1 MNNMKNMRRLLSTVV
16 ICMMSLAVWGQEVNE
31 QCELTLEIGSN
42 QLPDNGEWATWL
54 ELYAGDDEY
63 PFFVFEQLNFGWWGA
78 SETIHIPVTAGVPL
92 RIVWSEPDQGS
103 FSSWFSL
110 YDPLSQRMIAS
121 KYSGEFLADG
131 EIAIYTPDCGAS
143 CTDKCPLQ
151 ITLTRTPYSTN
162 YAYSAEIWVDGMSF
176 VSLELEPSESRLDT
190 TLLFC
195 PGRSVDIW
203 TSNGGEDFAGS
214 VTDPFGNEIESSSWG
229 VNYSTRDVCAQQCEL
244 TLEIGAYAQLEN
256 IANPDWI
263 EIYAGDDEYPFYTF
277 YRSDWY
283 WYGETSTIPVSA
295 GVPLRIVWHDPD
307 PENHQSWFALY
318 DPSSQRMIAYKY
330 SDDVLPDG
338 EIATYTPDCGASCT
352 DNDKCPLQ
360 VALTRTLNSSAYSYI
375 SDIYVDGMYYG
386 GLSLEPAQE
395 RLDTTLLF
403 CPGRSVDI
411 YSYNSGSDFAGTITD
426 PYGNVTE
433 SSSWGVNY
441 STRDVCAQQCNLAM
455 NIGSENYLETV
466 NHPWIAIYA
475 GDDEYPFYEFN
486 RSWTSGGQMVS
497 LSVPADMPLRFVWHE
512 PDSSNFSSW
521 CTIYDYSGN
530 VVFEK
535 QSYTEIP
542 NGNILNNYT
551 VACGSDSINN
561 IVYVKHDGTGSGSS
575 WADALSSIEAAS
587 VIAFTHGADVWV
599 AAGTYYGDT
608 SEYSQNAFTMLDGV
622 DVYGGFAGNE
632 PADYDLSQR
641 DFETNAT
648 ILDGQNARRVLYQ
661 NSSFNTLTTW
671 DGFVIQNGRTPDYY
685 DYGAGAYL
693 YSNGKI
699 NHCIVRN
706 NTAYSGGGVYAGYYS
721 AVTNCLIANNTAS
734 YSGGGIYSYY
744 ANITNTTIVRNSGNN
759 GAGVHGDYSGNLTNS
774 IVWGNGTNE
783 MNNIAGTV
791 TCSYSAIEGGYA
803 GENNILLSDPL
814 SQDPLFVNPTSV
826 SGVGDNIANADWHL
840 QQGSPCINRGNN
852 AAVSGSS
859 DLAGTARIKRDTVDM
874 GCYESDYYSSPITLP
889 DYTNIVYVT
898 PSGAGMRTGES
909 WENATSSLAFALSV
923 ARTYHADVWVAA
935 GTYYG
940 DTTAISENAFIM
952 ADGVNTYGGFVG
964 NEPVDYDLSQRDFE
978 TNTTILDGMNA
989 RRVLYQSSS
998 FNTLTT
1004 WDGFTIQNGR
1014 AHNSGNGG
1022 GVYLRSKGEL
1032 SHCIIRNNTG
1042 YYGGG
1047 VYASYGTVANCRV
1060 SNNTANYGGG
1070 MYAGYNS
1077 TLSNCL
1083 VSNNTASYTG
1093 GGVYN
1098 YYATITNST
1107 IVRNAANNG
1116 AGIYGSSSGNL
1127 INSIVWGNGTNVM
1140 NNISGTLSCSYSAI
1154 EGGYSGEHNILL
1166 SEQINQE
1173 SMFVSPSQTSGV
1185 SESASNADWHLLDG
1199 SPCINRGNNAAVADS
1214 WDLAGTARIQ
1224 RDTVDMGCY
1233 ESEYYSSPITLPDY
1247 SNIIYVTQEGAGSQ
1261 TGESWE
1267 NATSS
1272 LSFALSVARTYHADV
1287 WVAAG
1292 IYYGD
1297 TTETSENAFT
1307 MVEGVNVY
1315 GGFAG
1320 NEPADYNLS
1329 QRNFETNTT
1338 ILDGMNARRVLY
1350 QPSNFNDTTTW
1361 DGFSILNG
1369 YYYTEDYYSCYGG
1382 GAYLY
1387 NGILKNC
1394 IIRNNRADRYGG
1406 GVYVCA
1412 NGKIISCAI
1421 SHNYSS
1427 YGGGIY
1433 VGYSNPYPT
1442 VNVVNCL
1449 ISNND
1454 GGGVCSHYNLFVKNS
1469 TIVCNNSS
1477 GLWDSNYDYGVN
1489 FNPSG
1494 SSSCELI
1501 NCIVWGNS
1509 GHFGLKNLSSAISCS
1524 YSAIEGGY
1532 EGEGNVSLNDCTAST
1547 LFVNPALSVG
1557 VSDNTENVD
1566 WHLQDG
1572 SVCVNRGSNAAVFDT
1587 LDLDGTAR
1595 IKHGTVDMGCYES
1608 DYLINSIPPIPLPVV
1623 QTNSVTGI
1631 TATSAVCGGDVASDC
1646 NDIVAYGV
1654 CWNTSLNPTLSNS
1667 YTVDGAGNG
1676 SFSSVLSGLTPNT
1689 TYYVRSYAT
1698 NSAGT
1703 VYGEEVSFSTECN
1716 SMNVS
1721 ISGPTDVTDATI
1733 VLTAG
1738 DVWGDG
1744 TGYQILID
1752 ADNIGWTETHGP
1764 DCGSEY
1770 TIWEY
1775 MIPANASADDAAVVF
1790 NATQSINIPA
1800 GIYSY
1805 LILNPGCN
1813 DYGTNYIAYNQCD
1826 ATNATDFFFEAG
1838 KTYTFTPELSAG
1850 SDCTILTITGST
1862 STAATESNTISIN
1875 YGQDTT
1881 LIAHGAYTYLWST
1894 GESGESINVSPT
1906 TTTTYSVTGTNLYGC
1921 SATADIIVNVITLPI
1936 VTTDSITAVTST
1948 SATCGGN
1955 VTNDGGAEVTA
1966 RGVCW
1971 STQQNPTLDD
1981 AHTADGSGTG
1991 AFTSSITDLAPN
2003 TTYYVRAYATN
2014 SEGTEYGNEKVFITL
2029 QDYDSIIYVTV
2040 TGAGDRSGNSW
2051 ANATSSIEDAQALA
2065 QTYGAVVW
2073 VAAGTYYGD
2082 TTSTSENAFTMRD
2095 GVNVYGGFVGNE
2107 PADYDLSS
2115 RNFET
2120 NATIL
2125 DGQNARRVLYQ
2136 PFDFNNQTEW
2146 NGFTIQ
2152 HGYINGNGGG
2162 VYMRGNFILTY
2173 CVVQNSKADIPTTNE
2188 NIYGGGGVFANV
2200 SYATSPKAKIVH
2212 CTLRNNIAIGERNSQ
2227 GGGISAIHTDIE
2239 HSQLLYNQAI
2249 VRCNNSNC
2257 YGEGGGLYLSSSYV
2271 SSCVVS
2277 NCLIANNTA
2286 TSGGGIEC
2294 NQGTII
2300 NTTIVR
2306 NACNSVNAGAVGAGI
2321 SGYFSL
2327 FNSIVW
2333 GNVKKNV
2340 NSSDNVDEFYSHVIE
2355 NSAIECSSVATVGSR
2370 IGANCIILNASCF
2383 VNPSIIAGASDTTSN
2398 VDWHLQNE
2406 SICVNRGNN
2415 SAVTDSLDLDGM
2427 ARIKRDTV
2435 DMGCYESDYNSVPSV
2450 EYGGIVY
2457 VTPTGAGTQSGESW
2471 TNAIS
2476 SIKEAQV
2483 LARTLNAVVWVAA
2496 GTYYGDTT
2504 ATARNAFTMREGVN
2518 VYGGFAGNEPANYD
2532 LSQRDFV
2539 TNETVLDGDSSRRVL
2554 YQSNEFNTETVWDG
2568 FTIQNGQITGNGGN
2582 SYFQDGGGAYLRN
2595 NSTIRSCIFRNNN
2608 AIGDGGGLFLKGG
2621 ERYGYNLDYIRI
2633 EYCSIISNS
2642 SFNSGGG
2649 LYAYTSNWYN
2659 GGVSAV
2665 EVVNCLVS
2673 NNTAGAE
2680 GGGIYGT
2687 GGRSNIRSTTIAR
2700 NRSGSSGSGA
2710 SGSTLTNCL
2719 VWGNERNGTPNN
2731 LSGCSST
2738 YSAIEDGYEGEGNIA
2753 LDDICNRPM
2762 FVYPSLT
2769 AGASDTTANAD
2780 WHLQQGSACINRG
2793 NNTVV
2798 TDSIDLDGTA
2808 RIKRDT
2814 VDMGCYESDYYG
2826 NSTNILPV
2834 VTTYPISD
2842 TTANS
2847 ALCGGTAMG
2856 CGDSIIAYGVC
2867 WNTEPNPTLENNY
2880 TVDGAGIGSFTSTL
2894 SELTESTTYYV
2905 RAYATNSYGTSYGN
2919 EVVFTTLQGYQG
2931 IIYVT
2936 QTGAGNRSGNSW
2948 ENATSSIDT
2957 AQALAQ
2963 TYDAVIW
2970 VAAGTYYGDT
2980 TSTSENAFTMRDG
2993 VNVYGGFVGN
3003 EPADYDLSQRD
3014 FEANTTILDGMNAR
3028 RVLNQPSNFNAETKW
3043 DGFTIQKGQTSGNG
3057 AGVYMRNH
3065 GHLSHCKVQ
3074 SNVSTN
3080 GNGGGVY
3087 CSNAV
3092 VEECDIVE
3100 NTCRNSG
3107 GGIYIQSSSIVS
3119 DCRIVDNTTTSSQGG
3134 GVYSSSSTVTE
3145 CLIKGNTSY
3154 SYGGGVHIVSSTIR
3168 DCNILE
3174 NTSNNRGGGVNASS
3188 GNIISCQVS
3197 HNQSSNAG
3205 GGLYISSSTQVRNC
3219 LVDNNS
3225 AGLSSSY
3232 GGGGIYGG
3240 GTVVNTTIVRNSSSG
3255 NGAGISGSASTNLKN
3270 CIVWGNKRNGEKN
3283 NISGNNIVCVN
3294 SAIEDG
3300 YSGTDLVLFDNS
3312 INNPLFVNPSLSA
3325 GASDS
3330 TANVDWHLQNG
3341 SVCVN
3346 RGDNSAITD
3355 TIDLDGNAR
3364 IQRDTIDLG
3373 CYESDY
3379 YSVPMTMYDSIIYVT
3394 QAGAG
3399 NRSGNSWENAIPS
3412 IEEAQV
3418 LAQVYN
3424 AVVWVATG
3432 TYYGDTTAAN
3442 AFTMIEGVNVYG
3454 GFAGNEPADYDL
3466 SQRDFEDNTTIL
3478 DGMNARRVLNQPS
3491 SFSTQT
3497 TWNGFAL
3504 QNGQTS
3510 GNGGGAYIQNKGV
3523 LSQCEIMGCNANG
3536 GGGVYVSAGTISECL
3551 ITGCTA
3557 GNGGGVNCTNKAVIS
3572 SCRIAGNNATG
3583 AGGGVYTYNST
3594 IVDCDIIDNET
3605 SGSGGGVYCY
3615 YSTHVLNTQVSPS
3628 DILRCIISGNHSSNS
3643 GGGVCFGFAND
3654 KLNNCLVSNN
3664 SSNTTGG
3671 GVFGKGRIN
3680 NTTIVRNYST
3690 GEGGGL
3696 NAGSYN
3702 SYYSGNIMALNNCV
3716 VWGNVSN
3723 GGSNNIKGSSNT
3735 CTCSYSAIEEGY
3747 SGTGNILLDETN
3759 QPHFVNPAHTAGFD
3773 DSTDNVDWHLQQASV
3788 CINRGDNSAVTD
3800 TLDLDGNARIQ
3811 RDTVDMGCYESDYY
3825 SVPMTEYD
3833 SIIYVTV
3840 TGAGTRS
3847 GDSWANATSSI
3858 EEAQTLAQTYGAV
3871 VWVAAGTYY
3880 GDTDSTSNN
3889 AFTMVD
3895 GVNVYGGFAGNEPAD
3910 YDLSLR
3916 DFEANATI
3924 LDGQNARRVLNQPSS
3939 FNAQTTWNGFVMQ
3952 NGQTSGNGGGAYL
3965 QNNGVLSQCKII
3977 ACMAPNGGGVY
3988 NSRGTISECI
3998 ISSCSANEGGGVN
4011 CTDNATISSCILSNN
4026 NAINGGG
4033 VFSYNSSIVDCDIT
4047 MNAATGSGGGVYCYY
4062 RAGLYFY
4069 VDPTNVTRC
4078 RIVGNQASNGGGIC
4092 LGYGNDKVRNCL
4104 ISNNTA
4110 NMAGGG
4116 IIGKGH
4122 VYNTTIVRNTSTDDG
4137 AGVNG
4142 STSTT
4147 LTNCIVWGNEWNGD
4161 VNNLN
4166 GSSIVCSYSA
4176 IEGGYIG
4183 DSIIVLNDINR
4194 PLFVNPSL
4202 TAGANDN
4209 SVDVDWHLQQGS
4221 VCVNRGDN
4229 SVVTD
4234 TLDLDGTARIKRD
4247 TVDMGCYESDY
4258 YSIPVTGYNSIIYVT
4273 VTGAGTQSGDSWA
4286 NATSSIDEAQ
4296 TLAQTYDAVVWVAAG
4311 TYYGDTTSNAF
4322 TMRDGVSVY
4331 GGFVGNEPA
4340 NYDLSQRDFETNTT
4354 ILDGQNARRVLYQ
4367 PYEFNN
4373 RAEWNG
4379 FTIRNGQTSGSGA
4392 GAYLQRN
4399 AMLSQCRVEGNTSTN
4414 GSGGGVYCNNATV
4427 DHCEIVNNSCR
4438 NSGGGVYASSSE
4450 LSDCR
4455 IESNTATTSSGGGVY
4470 AISSTIANC
4479 YITDN
4484 QSVGNGGGA
4493 WSYNTQFTYCN
4504 IFGNNT
4510 TGSGGGVYSHYSTH
4524 IIYPQ
4529 VDPTI
4534 ISCCQIHGNQSGNS
4548 GGGIRMGY
4556 NNDKVLNSLVCNNTS
4571 GNAGG
4576 GINGNGKLVNTTVVC
4591 NLSNGNGGGL
4601 AGDID
4606 LKNCIVWGNKRY
4618 GVIDNVSG
4626 NSVSCSYSAIEGG
4639 FIGEGNFILGEANSG
4654 AENSPCFAN
4663 PTTGPGAVNDNGDWH
4678 LLPQSICINGGDPN
4692 TSILSETDLDGLPR
4706 LQQSRVDMGCYEYQ
4720 NVTMPIEDTVI
4731 ITVVSDNI
4739 MRGVATGSGI
4749 YNAGDTVVL
4758 RAVPSLYARF
4768 LRWNDNDTNNPRMVI
4783 ADTNTTFTATFDL
4796 DLPELHVTSITHSDM
4811 IGGESAT
4818 VSWTVRNDGNV
4829 STPDGVV
4836 WYDRVWLSLDP
4847 KVDVNIG
4854 SPILLGA
4861 FPNVS
4866 ALAPD
4871 EYYTQTRTVDIPLQ
4885 VSGDYYLFVI
4895 ADCYDADQI
4904 FWENGVEEP
4913 YNPPTFYG
4921 ALSHDCGGADC
4932 ENIAGNKILEI
4943 SEYDNYSRYPYY
4955 HDNFFYETVEVATPA
4970 YPDLVV
4976 THVVPSSYP
4985 FLSISELT
4993 QYVLIHSQMT
5003 QITLNFYSGSEV
5015 TLSYRVLNDGNYDTR
5030 VSDWRDV
5037 IFISNHSEFDETAQA
5052 LNVVSHSGLLLPDS
5066 AYLMS
5071 TTVRIPLE
5079 IYDTAY
5085 FYVYTDFYD
5094 QVYEHIGRYNNVTRS
5109 GAFNVILTPPADLV
5123 PRNITADQTVSTGAT
5138 FNFSYEIH
5146 NRGAGEPNHSSW
5158 RDRCYLSTNPN
5169 SITNAVQIADDW
5181 HSGGIAVGGFYA
5193 VQHSISLPSNL
5204 SQGTYYLFV
5213 KADALDNV
5221 FEYTMEDNNLARF
5234 VQPISVLQPDLQIP
5248 ILNVADT
5255 LHAGAE
5261 ASVSYQLA
5269 NTGDGAVVN
5278 RNVTNGFYLSRYSNG
5293 ASATQ
5298 LPQFTSNIWLNAYD
5312 NTIKYQNVMLP
5323 SDLQDGIYYLF
5334 ARTNVNNAVNEAN
5347 TDNNMSPI
5355 KQVYINHQLLPDLV
5369 ITSVTAPDTL
5379 TAGASATF
5387 TATIANH
5394 GERPAALSNL
5404 DFLLSAAAAPE
5415 DILCTTVNVST
5426 ESQSLAVE
5434 DSTTVTM
5441 TIRISPAVNNPASF
5455 TLTVNPDHTISES
5468 SYSNNGY
5475 AFDHSVQPYPFDLAV
5490 TDLSSSSQ
5498 TISGEYIPVTWT
5510 VQNQGTVPILFL
5522 PMYMLINFHV
5532 VSIQTSNLSQ
5542 PWYDRIYLSSD
5553 TLLDANDVQIGNYS
5567 RYQTLLAGDS
5577 YTANLSCRI
5586 PVSADGNY
5594 YVLVVSDAT
5603 NVTFDSQRANNV
5615 AASPVAVTQSAL
5627 PDLQM
5632 DTLEVS
5638 STLTTGVSY
5647 QIRYAVS
5654 NEGEHITH
5662 DNRWTDAFYINNIPS
5677 LQDAQQL
5684 VSKIHNGQL
5693 DVSASYSDI
5702 VSVTIPNTWEGNCYL
5717 IGYTDATDQIF
5728 EMNSEDNNLFI
5739 LPVSVVRPLPCDLT
5753 VLPPDFPQEAI
5764 VGENVQISW
5773 TLQNIGLNTAQGN
5786 IKDAVYLSTD
5796 STWSSDDIMLGSV
5809 THNVNL
5815 TANGQQ
5821 QRNATF
5827 PLQGVPVGDYYV
5839 MVRTNILNA
5848 LNENSY
5854 TNNKTVSLMTMHVDY
5869 PSLYIDQEEHRQ
5881 LSSGQS
5887 VYYKLEVGPELANQT
5902 LSCKLSS
5909 ASQNVANGLYIAYS
5923 SAPST
5928 SNFDWSATMP
5938 YMQEQEI
5945 LIPSLNQGTYY
5956 IMANGHT
5963 SNNSSQSVTLL
5974 ATIINFEII
5983 SVNAN
5988 SGANTGS
5995 VTTQIIGAKFDTIM
6009 DFRLANSNGY
6019 LPAEKIFFHNS
6030 TETYATFNLRNQEA
6044 GVYDM
6049 VAELPGGIITVKGQ
6063 AFVVERG
6070 LPAEL
6075 LTHIIAP
6082 ASVRNGTT
6090 FTVTIEYGNNG
6101 STDLNISGFLLVS
6114 ANGFPIAFT
6123 SDSLANNSTELTFE
6137 TGEPNGNPDVIR
6149 PGHFASKT
6157 IFVKASREGI
6167 INLKLYPIRRQY

>member
-1 MNNMKNMRRLLSTVV
+1 MASTYSQWIVEKLKVNEIKPSNMKKIVTLLASSL
-16 ICMMSLAVWGQEVNE
+16 ICLAAWAQTPENTS
-31 QCELTLEIGSN
+31 CLE
-42 QLPDNGEWATWL
+42 E
-54 ELYAGDDEY
+54 
-63 PFFVFEQLNFGWWGA
+63 
-78 SETIHIPVTAGVPL
+78 
-92 RIVWSEPDQGS
+92 
-103 FSSWFSL
+103 
-110 YDPLSQRMIAS
+110 
-121 KYSGEFLADG
+121 
-131 EIAIYTPDCGAS
+131 
-143 CTDKCPLQ
+143 DKCPLE
-151 ITLTRTPYSTN
+151 ISLTRTLQSSNYPYTLGVYVDD
-162 YAYSAEIWVDGMSF
+162 YAFTTLA
-176 VSLELEPSESRLDT
+176 LAPSQQQLDT

-195 PGRSVDIW
+195 PGRRVEMW
-203 TSNGGEDFAGS
+203 TSNGGEDFAGTI
-214 VTDPFGNEIESSSWG
+214 TDPFGNVTESSNWG
-229 VNYSTRDVCAQQCEL
+229 LSYYTRDVCAQQCEL
-244 TLEIGAYAQLEN
+244 TLEIGANAQLEN
-256 IANPDWI
+256 IANPEWL
-263 EIYAGDDEYPFYTF
+263 EIYAGDDEYPLYTF
-277 YRSDWY
+277 YRSDCY
-283 WYGETSTIPVSA
+283 WCGETVNIPVSA
-295 GVPLRIVWHDPD
+295 GVPLRIVWHEPD
-307 PENHQSWFALY
+307 SENHQSWFSLY
-318 DPSSQRMIAYKY
+318 DPAQQRMIVSKY
-330 SDDVLPDG
+330 SGDELSDG

-360 VALTRTLNSSAYSYI
+360 VTLTRTPYSSYDAYRVNYE
-375 SDIYVDGMYYG
+375 VDGMLVG
-386 GLSLEPAQE
+386 SLELEPSE
-395 RLDTTLLF
+395 SRLDTTLLF
-403 CPGRSVDI
+403 CPGRPVNI
-411 YSYNSGSDFAGTITD
+411 WTNNGGEDFAGSVTD
-426 PYGNVTE
+426 PFGNVTE
-433 SSSWGVNY
+433 SSNWGVNY
-441 STRDVCAQQCNLAM
+441 STRDVCVQQCNFAM
-455 NIGSENYLETV
+455 NIGTQYYLEDV
-466 NHPWIAIYA
+466 YYPWVAIYA
-475 GDDEYPFYEFN
+475 GDDEYPLYEFN
-486 RSWTSGGQMVS
+486 QSWTSGGQIVPLS
-497 LSVPADMPLRFVWHE
+497 LPADIPLRFVWHE
-512 PDSSNFSSW
+512 PDSANFSSW

-535 QSYTEIP
+535 QSFTEIP
-542 NGNILNNYT
+542 NGNILNYT
-551 VACGSDSINN
+551 ASCGNDSIGN
-561 IVYVKHDGTGSGSS
+561 IVYVKQDGTGSGSS
-575 WADALSSIEAAS
+575 WEDAVSSIEAAS
-587 VIAFTHGADVWV
+587 MIALTHGADVWV

-608 SEYSQNAFTMLDGV
+608 TAENAFLMVDGV
-622 DVYGGFAGNE
+622 NVYGGFAGNE

-641 DFETNAT
+641 DFGTNTT
-648 ILDGQNARRVLYQ
+648 ILDGMNARRVLYQ
-661 NSSFNTLTTW
+661 PSSFNTLTTW
-671 DGFVIQNGRTPDYY
+671 DGFTIQNGHTLDYY
-685 DYGAGAYL
+685 GYGAGAYL

-699 NHCIVRN
+699 GHCIVRN
-706 NTAYSGGGVYAGYYS
+706 NTSYYGGGVYAGYYS
-721 AVTNCLIANNTAS
+721 TLSNCLVANNTAS
-734 YSGGGIYSYY
+734 YTGGGVYSYY
-744 ANITNTTIVRNSGNN
+744 ATITNSTIVRNTANN
-759 GAGVHGDYSGNLTNS
+759 GAGVYGDYGGKIFNS

-783 MNNIAGTV
+783 MNNISGMLSS
-791 TCSYSAIEGGYA
+791 CSYSAIEGGYS
-803 GENNILLSDPL
+803 GEHNIMLSEQFNQQPWFVQP
-814 SQDPLFVNPTSV
+814 SQT
-826 SGVGDNIANADWHL
+826 SGVSESASNADWHL
-840 QQGSPCINRGNN
+840 LDGSPCINRGNN
-852 AAVSGSS
+852 AAVADSW
-859 DLAGTARIKRDTVDM
+859 DLGGMSRIQRDTVDM
-874 GCYESDYYSSPITLP
+874 GCYESDYYSTPIILP
-889 DYTNIVYVT
+889 DYSNIIYVT
-898 PSGAGMRTGES
+898 QEGAGSQTGES
-909 WENATSSLAFALSV
+909 WENATPSLYFALSV

-940 DTTAISENAFIM
+940 DTTSENAFLM
-952 ADGVNTYGGFVG
+952 VDGVNVYGGFAG
-964 NEPVDYDLSQRDFE
+964 NEPADYGLSQRDFETNTTILDGMNARRVLYQSSSFNTLTAWDGFTIQNGRATNYGNGGGVYMNNRGRLSHCIIRNNTAYYGGGVYAYSSTLSNCLVLNNTATYTGGGVYSRYVTISNSTIVRNAANNGAGIYGEYGGNMTNSIVWGNGTNEMNNIIGTLSCSYSAIEGGYFGEHNILLSEPLNQEPMFVSPSLTSGVSESASVADWHLLDGSPCINRGNNAAVADSLDLGGMSRIQRDTVDMGCYESEYYSIPVITPNYTNIIYVTQEGAGSLTGESWENATSSLSFALSVARAYHADVWVASGIYYGDTAATSENAFTMVEGVNVYGGFAGNEPADYDLSQRDFE

-1014 AHNSGNGG
+1014 APNYGNGG
-1022 GVYLRSKGEL
+1022 GVYMNNRGEL
-1032 SHCIIRNNTG
+1032 SHCVIRNNTA
-1042 YYGGG
+1042 YSGGG
-1047 VYASYGTVANCRV
+1047 VYVDYYGIINNCMVTNNTASYTGGGVYTYYGTVSNCRV

-1070 MYAGYNS
+1070 VYAGYNS

-1083 VSNNTASYTG
+1083 VSNNTATYTS
-1093 GGVYN
+1093 GGVYS
-1098 YYATITNST
+1098 YYSTITNTT

-1116 AGIYGSSSGNL
+1116 AGIYGEYGGNL
-1127 INSIVWGNGTNVM
+1127 TNSIVWGNGTNEM
-1140 NNISGTLSCSYSAI
+1140 NNITGTLSCSYSAI
-1154 EGGYSGEHNILL
+1154 EL
-1166 SEQINQE
+1166 
-1173 SMFVSPSQTSGV
+1173 
-1185 SESASNADWHLLDG
+1185 
-1199 SPCINRGNNAAVADS
+1199 
-1214 WDLAGTARIQ
+1214 
-1224 RDTVDMGCY
+1224 
-1233 ESEYYSSPITLPDY
+1233 
-1247 SNIIYVTQEGAGSQ
+1247 
-1261 TGESWE
+1261 
-1267 NATSS
+1267 
-1272 LSFALSVARTYHADV
+1272 
-1287 WVAAG
+1287 
-1292 IYYGD
+1292 
-1297 TTETSENAFT
+1297 
-1307 MVEGVNVY
+1307 
-1315 GGFAG
+1315 
-1320 NEPADYNLS
+1320 
-1329 QRNFETNTT
+1329 
-1338 ILDGMNARRVLY
+1338 
-1350 QPSNFNDTTTW
+1350 
-1361 DGFSILNG
+1361 
-1369 YYYTEDYYSCYGG
+1369 
-1382 GAYLY
+1382 
-1387 NGILKNC
+1387 
-1394 IIRNNRADRYGG
+1394 
-1406 GVYVCA
+1406 
-1412 NGKIISCAI
+1412 
-1421 SHNYSS
+1421 
-1427 YGGGIY
+1427 
-1433 VGYSNPYPT
+1433 
-1442 VNVVNCL
+1442 
-1449 ISNND
+1449 
-1454 GGGVCSHYNLFVKNS
+1454 
-1469 TIVCNNSS
+1469 
-1477 GLWDSNYDYGVN
+1477 
-1489 FNPSG
+1489 
-1494 SSSCELI
+1494 
-1501 NCIVWGNS
+1501 
-1509 GHFGLKNLSSAISCS
+1509 
-1524 YSAIEGGY
+1524 GY

-1566 WHLQDG
+1566 WHLQEG
-1572 SVCVNRGSNAAVFDT
+1572 SVCVNRGSNAAVIDT
-1587 LDLDGTAR
+1587 LDLDGTTR
-1595 IKHGTVDMGCYES
+1595 IKHDMVDMGCYES
-1608 DYLINSIPPIPLPVV
+1608 DYLISSIPPIPLPVA

-1631 TATSAVCGGDVASDC
+1631 TATSAVCGGDVTSDC

-1654 CWNTSLNPTLSNS
+1654 CWNTSSNPTLSNS

-1689 TYYVRSYAT
+1689 TYYVRAYAT
-1698 NSAGT
+1698 NSEGT
-1703 VYGEEVSFSTECN
+1703 AYGEEVSFITECN
-1716 SMNVS
+1716 SVTVS
-1721 ISGPTDVTDATI
+1721 ISGNSYATDATI

-1752 ADNIGWTETHGP
+1752 ADNIGWTETYGP

-1800 GIYSY
+1800 GTYSY

-1813 DYGTNYIAYNQCD
+1813 DYGTNYIAWNQCD

-1838 KTYTFTPELSAG
+1838 KTYTFTPVLGGPNSAG
-1850 SDCTILTITGST
+1850 NDCTTLTITDGNI
-1862 STAATESNTISIN
+1862 TAATENNTIYIN

-1881 LIAHGAYTYLWST
+1881 LIAHGAYTYQWST

-1906 TTTTYSVTGTNLYGC
+1906 TTTTYSVTGTNQYGC
-1921 SATADIIVNVITLPI
+1921 SATADIIVIVSALPT

-1948 SATCGGN
+1948 TAIGGGN
-1955 VTNDGGAEVTA
+1955 VIGDGIATVIE

-1971 STQQNPTLDD
+1971 STSPAPTLDD
-1981 AHTADGSGTG
+1981 NHTVDGAGLG
-1991 AFTSSITDLAPN
+1991 GFTSSITGLAPN

-2014 SEGTEYGNEKVFITL
+2014 SEGT
-2029 QDYDSIIYVTV
+2029 
-2040 TGAGDRSGNSW
+2040 A
-2051 ANATSSIEDAQALA
+2051 
-2065 QTYGAVVW
+2065 
-2073 VAAGTYYGD
+2073 
-2082 TTSTSENAFTMRD
+2082 
-2095 GVNVYGGFVGNE
+2095 
-2107 PADYDLSS
+2107 
-2115 RNFET
+2115 
-2120 NATIL
+2120 
-2125 DGQNARRVLYQ
+2125 
-2136 PFDFNNQTEW
+2136 
-2146 NGFTIQ
+2146 
-2152 HGYINGNGGG
+2152 
-2162 VYMRGNFILTY
+2162 
-2173 CVVQNSKADIPTTNE
+2173 
-2188 NIYGGGGVFANV
+2188 
-2200 SYATSPKAKIVH
+2200 
-2212 CTLRNNIAIGERNSQ
+2212 
-2227 GGGISAIHTDIE
+2227 
-2239 HSQLLYNQAI
+2239 
-2249 VRCNNSNC
+2249 
-2257 YGEGGGLYLSSSYV
+2257 YGEEV
-2271 SSCVVS
+2271 S
-2277 NCLIANNTA
+2277 
-2286 TSGGGIEC
+2286 
-2294 NQGTII
+2294 
-2300 NTTIVR
+2300 
-2306 NACNSVNAGAVGAGI
+2306 
-2321 SGYFSL
+2321 
-2327 FNSIVW
+2327 
-2333 GNVKKNV
+2333 
-2340 NSSDNVDEFYSHVIE
+2340 
-2355 NSAIECSSVATVGSR
+2355 
-2370 IGANCIILNASCF
+2370 
-2383 VNPSIIAGASDTTSN
+2383 
-2398 VDWHLQNE
+2398 
-2406 SICVNRGNN
+2406 
-2415 SAVTDSLDLDGM
+2415 
-2427 ARIKRDTV
+2427 
-2435 DMGCYESDYNSVPSV
+2435 
-2450 EYGGIVY
+2450 
-2457 VTPTGAGTQSGESW
+2457 
-2471 TNAIS
+2471 
-2476 SIKEAQV
+2476 
-2483 LARTLNAVVWVAA
+2483 
-2496 GTYYGDTT
+2496 
-2504 ATARNAFTMREGVN
+2504 
-2518 VYGGFAGNEPANYD
+2518 
-2532 LSQRDFV
+2532 
-2539 TNETVLDGDSSRRVL
+2539 
-2554 YQSNEFNTETVWDG
+2554 
-2568 FTIQNGQITGNGGN
+2568 
-2582 SYFQDGGGAYLRN
+2582 
-2595 NSTIRSCIFRNNN
+2595 
-2608 AIGDGGGLFLKGG
+2608 
-2621 ERYGYNLDYIRI
+2621 
-2633 EYCSIISNS
+2633 
-2642 SFNSGGG
+2642 
-2649 LYAYTSNWYN
+2649 
-2659 GGVSAV
+2659 
-2665 EVVNCLVS
+2665 
-2673 NNTAGAE
+2673 
-2680 GGGIYGT
+2680 
-2687 GGRSNIRSTTIAR
+2687 
-2700 NRSGSSGSGA
+2700 
-2710 SGSTLTNCL
+2710 
-2719 VWGNERNGTPNN
+2719 
-2731 LSGCSST
+2731 
-2738 YSAIEDGYEGEGNIA
+2738 
-2753 LDDICNRPM
+2753 
-2762 FVYPSLT
+2762 
-2769 AGASDTTANAD
+2769 
-2780 WHLQQGSACINRG
+2780 
-2793 NNTVV
+2793 
-2798 TDSIDLDGTA
+2798 
-2808 RIKRDT
+2808 
-2814 VDMGCYESDYYG
+2814 
-2826 NSTNILPV
+2826 
-2834 VTTYPISD
+2834 
-2842 TTANS
+2842 
-2847 ALCGGTAMG
+2847 
-2856 CGDSIIAYGVC
+2856 
-2867 WNTEPNPTLENNY
+2867 
-2880 TVDGAGIGSFTSTL
+2880 
-2894 SELTESTTYYV
+2894 
-2905 RAYATNSYGTSYGN
+2905 
-2919 EVVFTTLQGYQG
+2919 FTTLPDYYG

-2963 TYDAVIW
+2963 TYDAVVW

-2980 TSTSENAFTMRDG
+2980 TSTSDNAFTMHD
-2993 VNVYGGFVGN
+2993 
-3003 EPADYDLSQRD
+3003 
-3014 FEANTTILDGMNAR
+3014 
-3028 RVLNQPSNFNAETKW
+3028 
-3043 DGFTIQKGQTSGNG
+3043 
-3057 AGVYMRNH
+3057 
-3065 GHLSHCKVQ
+3065 
-3074 SNVSTN
+3074 
-3080 GNGGGVY
+3080 
-3087 CSNAV
+3087 
-3092 VEECDIVE
+3092 
-3100 NTCRNSG
+3100 
-3107 GGIYIQSSSIVS
+3107 
-3119 DCRIVDNTTTSSQGG
+3119 
-3134 GVYSSSSTVTE
+3134 
-3145 CLIKGNTSY
+3145 
-3154 SYGGGVHIVSSTIR
+3154 
-3168 DCNILE
+3168 
-3174 NTSNNRGGGVNASS
+3174 
-3188 GNIISCQVS
+3188 
-3197 HNQSSNAG
+3197 
-3205 GGLYISSSTQVRNC
+3205 
-3219 LVDNNS
+3219 
-3225 AGLSSSY
+3225 
-3232 GGGGIYGG
+3232 
-3240 GTVVNTTIVRNSSSG
+3240 
-3255 NGAGISGSASTNLKN
+3255 
-3270 CIVWGNKRNGEKN
+3270 
-3283 NISGNNIVCVN
+3283 
-3294 SAIEDG
+3294 
-3300 YSGTDLVLFDNS
+3300 
-3312 INNPLFVNPSLSA
+3312 
-3325 GASDS
+3325 
-3330 TANVDWHLQNG
+3330 
-3341 SVCVN
+3341 
-3346 RGDNSAITD
+3346 
-3355 TIDLDGNAR
+3355 
-3364 IQRDTIDLG
+3364 
-3373 CYESDY
+3373 
-3379 YSVPMTMYDSIIYVT
+3379 
-3394 QAGAG
+3394 
-3399 NRSGNSWENAIPS
+3399 
-3412 IEEAQV
+3412 
-3418 LAQVYN
+3418 
-3424 AVVWVATG
+3424 
-3432 TYYGDTTAAN
+3432 
-3442 AFTMIEGVNVYG
+3442 GVNVYG

-3466 SQRDFEDNTTIL
+3466 SQRDFEANATILDGQNARRVLYQPSDFNNQTEWNGFTIQHGFVAYGSVGGGGVYLQNRSVLMSCIIINNEAVRQKGGGICASSSIINNCQISNNIAHDSDYGDNGGGIYATNSIISNCQISSNTAQGAGSLEGSLVGCGGGIYALFSTISNCHIHNNKSSVATYETYGLSVHTQGGHGGGVYAENSTIDNCQILNNSSHDIHTNLYGNTELRDRFGSGIYAQNTIISRCRISHNSSYGAIYANNSTINDCQITYNTTCGIVADNSTINNSIISNNINSVGGSNGGGLRITNSDVNNSLICNNTADYGQGGGVYTSSSTIVNSTIVRNSSGVFGSASLTNCIIWGNERNGTPDNLNGCSCTYSAVEGGYSGEGNILLADHEPFLPLFVNPSLTAGAEDSTLNVDWHLLQGSVCVNRGNNAAVTDSLDLDGNARIQRDTVDLGCYESDYLSSPILLCVDVYSEIPHSACDSYSWNGQSFTESGEYSQTFELPFGCDSIVTLHLTIHPSPTVTITGSNNINYGQSTTLMASGADIYTWSNNGVSISNNDSVTISPEETTTYFVTGYDVGGTNLVVNGDFEQGNIDFATDYSYVNDGYYGHYYIAHDNHEMWSWDNDTIFDHTTGSGLWMMVDAYSGRKVWSQTVEVIPNRDYVFSAWFVTDNIANVRFEINDQQSDIFTTPQQWGVWERKQFVWNSGSNTTANIKIVTGFATSNGNDFGIDDISFTELNCESTESITVNVTTLPPVVTTGTVSDINSLSATCIGNVISDGGEDVTSRGICWNTFQNPTITDSHTTEGMGTGEFTSIITNLEPFTTYYVRAYATNAHGTSYGNEEVFTTLPDYRGVIYVTPTGAGNRTGDSWENATSSIDTAQTLAQTYSAVVWVAAGTYYGDTTSTSENAFTMVEGVNVYGGFAGDEPADYDLSQRDFGANATIL
-3478 DGMNARRVLNQPS
+3478 DGMNARRVLKQPS
-3491 SFSTQT
+3491 SFNTQT

-3510 GNGGGAYIQNKGV
+3510 GNGGGAYLQNKGV

-3551 ITGCTA
+3551 ITDCTA
-3557 GNGGGVNCTNKAVIS
+3557 SNGGGVNCTNKAVIS

-3759 QPHFVNPAHTAGFD
+3759 QPHFVNSAHTAGFD

-3840 TGAGTRS
+3840 TGAGTQL
-3847 GDSWANATSSI
+3847 GNSWANATSSI

-3880 GDTDSTSNN
+3880 GDTVSTSNN

-3910 YDLSLR
+3910 YDLSQR

-4026 NAINGGG
+4026 NATTGGG

-4047 MNAATGSGGGVYCYY
+4047 MNVATGSGGGVYCYY
-4062 RAGLYFY
+4062 RAALYFD
-4069 VDPTNVTRC
+4069 VDPTNVIRC

-4147 LTNCIVWGNEWNGD
+4147 LTNCIVWGNERNGD

-4176 IEGGYIG
+4176 IEGGYMG
-4183 DSIIVLNDINR
+4183 DNISLLDETNL
-4194 PLFVNPSL
+4194 PMFVNPSI
-4202 TAGANDN
+4202 TAGAEDN
-4209 SVDVDWHLQQGS
+4209 TANVDWHLQQGS
-4221 VCVNRGDN
+4221 VCVNRGNN
-4229 SVVTD
+4229 SAVTD

-4247 TVDMGCYESDY
+4247 TVDLGCYESDY
-4258 YSIPVTGYNSIIYVT
+4258 YSIPVTEYNSIIYVT

-4354 ILDGQNARRVLYQ
+4354 ILDGQNARHVLYQ

-4414 GSGGGVYCNNATV
+4414 GSGGGVYCNNAIV

-4455 IESNTATTSSGGGVY
+4455 IESNTATTSSGGGGGVY

-4484 QSVGNGGGA
+4484 QSAGNGGGA

-4529 VDPTI
+4529 VAPTI

-4556 NNDKVLNSLVCNNTS
+4556 HNDKVLNSLVCNNTS

-4618 GVIDNVSG
+4618 GVTDNISG

-4639 FIGEGNFILGEANSG
+4639 FIGEGNFILGEANSE

-4663 PTTGPGAVNDNGDWH
+4663 PTTGPGAVYDNGDWH
-4678 LLPQSICINGGDPN
+4678 LLPQSICINVGDPN
-4692 TSILSETDLDGLPR
+4692 TAILSETDLDGLPR

-4720 NVTMPIEDTVI
+4720 NVTVPIEDTVI

-4749 YNAGDTVVL
+4749 YNSGDTVVL
-4758 RAVPSLYARF
+4758 RAVPSQYARF

-5030 VSDWRDV
+5030 VTDWRDV

-5066 AYLMS
+5066 SYLMS
-5071 TTVRIPLE
+5071 TTVIIPLE

-5123 PRNITADQTVSTGAT
+5123 PRNITADRTVSTGAT

-5146 NRGAGEPNHSSW
+5146 NRGAGEPNHTSW

-5213 KADALDNV
+5213 KSDALDNV

-5278 RNVTNGFYLSRYSNG
+5278 RNVTDRFYLSQYSNG
-5293 ASATQ
+5293 SNATQ
-5298 LPQFTSNIWLNAYD
+5298 LPQFTSNLWLNAHD
-5312 NTIKYQNVMLP
+5312 STTKYQNVMLP

-5334 ARTNVNNAVNEAN
+5334 ARTNVNNDVNEAN
-5347 TDNNMSPI
+5347 TNNNQSLI

-5387 TATIANH
+5387 TATVANH
-5394 GERPAALSNL
+5394 GERPTALGNL
-5404 DFLLSAAAAPE
+5404 DFRLSAAATPNN
-5415 DILCTTVNVST
+5415 ILCTTENVSS
-5426 ESQSLAVE
+5426 ESQSLAVG
-5434 DSTTVTM
+5434 DSTTFTM

-5455 TLTVNPDHTISES
+5455 TLTVNPGHTISES

-5475 AFDHSVQPYPFDLAV
+5475 AFDHAVQPYPFDLAV
-5490 TDLSSSSQ
+5490 TDLSSPNQ

-5510 VQNQGTVPILFL
+5510 VQNKGTVPMLSL
-5522 PMYMLINFHV
+5522 PMYMLINLQV
-5532 VSIQTSNLSQ
+5532 VGMQTSILNQ
-5542 PWYDRIYLSSD
+5542 PWDDRIYLSSD

-5567 RYQTLLAGDS
+5567 RYQTLLAGNS

-5615 AASPVAVTQSAL
+5615 AASPIAVTQSAL

-5632 DTLEVS
+5632 DTLIALN
-5638 STLTTGVSY
+5638 TLTTGENY
-5647 QIRYAVS
+5647 TLRYTVS
-5654 NEGEHITH
+5654 NHGEHITH

-5684 VSKIHNGQL
+5684 GSKIHNGQL
-5693 DVSASYSDI
+5693 DVSASYSDM

-5815 TANGQQ
+5815 PANGQQ
-5821 QRNATF
+5821 QRDATF

-5881 LSSGQS
+5881 LRSGQS

-5923 SAPST
+5923 SAPSA

-5938 YMQEQEI
+5938 YVQEQEI

-5956 IMANGHT
+5956 IMATGHT

-6019 LPAEKIFFHNS
+6019 LPAEKIFFNNS
-6030 TETYATFNLRNQEA
+6030 TETYATFNLRDQQT

-6063 AFVVERG
+6063 AFVVEQG

-6075 LTHIIAP
+6075 LSNIIAP
-6082 ASVRNGTT
+6082 ASVRNGNT

-6101 STDLNISGFLLVS
+6101 STDLDISGFLLVS
-6114 ANGFPIAFT
+6114 TNGFPIAFT
-6123 SDSLANNSTELTFE
+6123 SDSLANNATELTFE
-6137 TGEPNGNPDVIR
+6137 TGEPHGNPDVMR
-6149 PGHFASKT
+6149 PGYFATKT
-6157 IFVKASREGI
+6157 IFVKANRVGN
-6167 INLKLYPIRRQY
+6167 INLKLYPIRRRY